1 MGSIG
6 DIKFGIEF
14 NKCIESTNSI
24 IVKHEISFETF
35 EKTCNDFIHLRTNSA
50 LAKLEQ
56 ACSNY
61 MVFLNLNSFM
71 SLISLYHDTILTN
84 FLLFS

>member
-71 SLISLYHDTILTN
+71 LFPSIMPVSWTN
-84 FLLFS
+84 FYYFY